1 MMHPQEPFL
10 LAIGAIILG
19 LVLAWGIF
27 RNRQRNR
34 GNDRIGEAA
43 ARDQYQHPN
52 SYDPEK
58 YRAQLGPKS

>member
-1 MMHPQEPFL
+1 MMHPQEPLL

-34 GNDRIGEAA
+34 ANDRIGDAA
-43 ARDQYQHPN
+43 ARDQYQHPH

-58 YRAQLGPKS
+58 YRAQPGPKS